1 MLADLS
7 VIIPVHNRG
16 DLIRHTL
23 ASVTAAS
30 AGLRVETIVI
40 DDGSTPPVA
49 ASLNRLR
56 FVPDKLIR
64 QENRGLLLARL
75 KGLSVATGRHV
86 LFLDS
91 DDLVS
96 PQKFHL
102 QIEALDAHRADVTY
116 TDTGRCALTDDGP
129 SELSLDTPTFT
140 TTDSAEFYLTLQPP
154 PHSPIFRRAYLET
167 VVASA
172 FFSPSALY
180 NPVAEIWFYHNAAP
194 RPATVVKVPG
204 PHTIIGTHSRARLTN
219 HWEKLG
225 VASLAVMEAFA
236 RRCPVDSPLAL
247 RARHLVGEKAFVA
260 WRRLP
265 RNFSPEF
272 CAREL
277 ALWEKLHTHVDLARL
292 GGNHFRKLAAAIGP
306 VAASQALRRLQN
318 ETYEKIRTLDDATFE
333 QLMAQLPPP

>member
-1 MLADLS
+1 MTPDLS
-7 VIIPVHNRG
+7 VIIPVCNRG
-16 DLIRHTL
+16 DLIQHTL

-30 AGLRVETIVI
+30 TGLRVETIVI

-56 FVPDKLIR
+56 FVPSKLVR
-64 QENRGLLLARL
+64 QENRGLLFARL

-86 LFLDS
+86 IFLDS
-91 DDLVS
+91 DDLVG

-102 QIEALDAHRADVTY
+102 QLEALDANRADISY
-116 TDTGRCALTDDGP
+116 TDTARCPLTDAGP
-129 SELSLDTPTFT
+129 GEIVPDAPTLR
-140 TTDSAEFYLTLQPP
+140 TTDAAEFYLTLQPP
-154 PHSPIFRRAYLET
+154 PHSPIFRRPYLET

-172 FFSPSALY
+172 FFSPTTLY

-194 RPATVVKVPG
+194 RPATVIKVPG
-204 PHTIIGTHSRARLTN
+204 PHTIIGTHAHPRLTD

-265 RNFSPEF
+265 RGFSPEF
-272 CAREL
+272 AAREL
-277 ALWEKLHTHVDLARL
+277 ALWEKLHDRVDLARL
-292 GGNHFRKLAAAIGP
+292 GGIHFRQLAAAVGP
-306 VAASQALRRLQN
+306 VIAARTLQRVQN
-318 ETYEKIRTLDDATFE
+318 ESYEKIRTLDDATLAE
-333 QLMAQLPPP
+333 LLAQLPPP